1 MYENKNNEFYMAE
14 YLDRLDRLILI
25 QHKKIREEAIE
36 HFYKSLDRIYL
47 AGKITGKQYEA
58 IYEKAEKIK

>member
-1 MYENKNNEFYMAE
+1 MYENNEFYMKE
-14 YLDRLDRLILI
+14 YLERLDRLKLI
-25 QHKKIREEAIE
+25 QHDKIREMAIE
-36 HFYKSLDRIYL
+36 HFYDSLDRIYL